1 MLVSILAPECISTK
15 TKSDKSHS
23 AVALPNKCLSH
34 FNQAL
39 GSSNQGGLL
48 MKKKKTF
55 CGQKA
60 FIFFPFC
67 ACFCEECVSNS
78 FTRAVSFF
86 LFCQPDNWHWKG
98 ELNLWRRALVSLG
111 LSACQR
117 NTTAPRLS
125 NPFHEI
131 FKEMGS
137 INQNDS
143 SLWRFINGASSH
155 RVVSVGLKS
164 CLNRII
170 QNTYTTEGTLG

>member
-1 MLVSILAPECISTK
+1 MSASVQRQSLTKATQQLHYLTNACLILTRLS
-15 TKSDKSHS
+15 
-23 AVALPNKCLSH
+23 VALIKVDCWW
-34 FNQAL
+34 
-39 GSSNQGGLL
+39 
-48 MKKKKTF
+48 KKKKTF